1 MFLLNGSP
9 LALDIPFT
17 ANDIQYPANWLRL
30 ASPEERAA
38 IGITEAPEPEYY
50 DGMFYW
56 GVGNPKDLTQLK
68 TQWIDQTNTTA
79 NAMLVTSDWMVV
91 RKAETGTDIPAGWS
105 TYRAAVRTCASI
117 ATASISTCADVTAL
131 ISVINSIAWPETPEE

>member
-38 IGITEAPEPEYY
+38 IGITEEPEPEYY

-56 GVGNPKDLTQLK
+56 GVDNPKDLAQLK
-68 TQWIDQTNTTA
+68 TQWISQTNASA
-79 NAMLVTSDWMVV
+79 NARLSTSDWMVV
-91 RKAETGTDIPAGWS
+91 RKAETGTDMPVGWS
-105 TYRAAVRTCASI
+105 TYRAAVRTCASA
-117 ATASISTCADVTAL
+117 ATTAISNCADVTAL

>member
-68 TQWIDQTNTTA
+68 TQWISQTNASA

-91 RKAETGTDIPAGWS
+91 RKAETGVNIPANWS
-105 TYRAAVRTCASI
+105 TYRAAVRTCAST

>member
-105 TYRAAVRTCASI
+105 TYRAAVRTCAST

-131 ISVINSIAWPETPEE
+131 ISVINSIAWPAQPKE

>member
-1 MFLLNGSP
+1 MFLLNGTP
-9 LALDIPFT
+9 LVLDIPFT

-56 GVGNPKDLTQLK
+56 GVDNPKDLTQLK
-68 TQWIDQTNTTA
+68 TQWISQTNASA
-79 NAMLVTSDWMVV
+79 NARLSTSDWMVV
-91 RKAETGTDIPAGWS
+91 RKAETGTNMPAGWS
-105 TYRAAVRTCASI
+105 TYRAAVRTCAST
-117 ATASISTCADVTAL
+117 ATTAISNCADVEAL
-131 ISVINSIAWPETPEE
+131 IAIINSIAWPETPEG

>member
-1 MFLLNGSP
+1 MFLLNGTP
-9 LALDIPFT
+9 LALDTPFT

-56 GVGNPKDLTQLK
+56 GVNNPKDLTQLK
-68 TQWIDQTNTTA
+68 TQWISQINASA
-79 NAMLVTSDWMVV
+79 NARLSTSDWMVV
-91 RKAETGTDIPAGWS
+91 RKAETGTNIPAGWS
-105 TYRAAVRTCASI
+105 TYRAAVRTCASTTT
-117 ATASISTCADVTAL
+117 TAISNCADVEAL
-131 ISVINSIAWPETPEE
+131 IAIINTIAWPETPEG

>member
-30 ASPEERAA
+30 ASSEERAA
-38 IGITEAPEPEYY
+38 IGITEEPEPEYY

-56 GVGNPKDLTQLK
+56 GVDNPKDLTQLK
-68 TQWIDQTNTTA
+68 TQWISQTNASA
-79 NAMLVTSDWMVV
+79 NARLSTSDWMVV

-105 TYRAAVRTCASI
+105 TYRAAVRTCANTATTSI
-117 ATASISTCADVTAL
+117 ATCADVTAL

>member
-1 MFLLNGSP
+1 MFLLNGTP

-50 DGMFYW
+50 DGVFYW
-56 GVGNPKDLTQLK
+56 GVNNPKDLTQLK
-68 TQWIDQTNTTA
+68 TQWISQINASA
-79 NAMLVTSDWMVV
+79 NVRLSTSDWMVV
-91 RKAETGTDIPAGWS
+91 RKAETGTNIPAGWS
-105 TYRAAVRTCASI
+105 TYRAAVRTCAST
-117 ATASISTCADVTAL
+117 ATTAISNCADVEAL
-131 ISVINSIAWPETPEE
+131 IAIINTIAWPETPEG

>member
-9 LALDIPFT
+9 LSLDIPFA

-30 ASPEERAA
+30 ASSEERAA

-56 GVGNPKDLTQLK
+56 GVNNPKDLTQLK
-68 TQWIDQTNTTA
+68 TQWISQTNASA
-79 NAMLVTSDWMVV
+79 NARLSTSDWMVV
-91 RKAETGTDIPAGWS
+91 RKAETGTDMPVGWS
-105 TYRAAVRTCASI
+105 TYRAAVRTCASTATTAI
-117 ATASISTCADVTAL
+117 ATCADVTAL
-131 ISVINSIAWPETPEE
+131 ISVINTIAWPETPEG